1 MPIKL
6 YFLQASRSIRTAWQ
20 INELGLDYDVNFSPR
35 ENGVAPAAFKQQAGG
50 LGKFPTLEDNGVM
63 YYESGNI
70 CEYLSD
76 VYDTQNRLLPPVGDP
91 ARYKVLQWVHASEA
105 TYLLHGLA
113 VLYAK
118 WNQKDGDVQQTIAGL
133 SKNMINDL
141 NYLESE
147 LGKSNGKFL
156 LGDKLTAADIMMHF
170 SARFILVRELGTMG
184 KTWPKIEEWLNNS
197 EATASY
203 KAAVE
208 KTGHKL

>member
-1 MPIKL
+1 M
-6 YFLQASRSIRTAWQ
+6 
-20 INELGLDYDVNFSPR
+20 
-35 ENGVAPAAFKQQAGG
+35 
-50 LGKFPTLEDNGVM
+50 
-63 YYESGNI
+63 
-70 CEYLSD
+70 
-76 VYDTQNRLLPPVGDP
+76 YDTQHRLLPPVGDP
-91 ARYKVLQWVHASEA
+91 TRYKVLQWVHASEA

-118 WNQKDGDVQQTIAGL
+118 WNQKDGDVQQTIAGM

-156 LGDKLTAADIMMHF
+156 LGDKLTVADIMMHF

-184 KTWPKIEEWLNNS
+184 KTWPKIEEWLDNC
-197 EATASY
+197 EATSSY